1 MLLLVDAKLV
11 TIVVVLRIPRRKKK
25 KLPGV
30 QWTLVDDKSK
40 SRICGERNKE
50 EGSRWFAKLEKAK
63 QYQMQCLVELRRRC
77 SRMVEDE
84 ARGRSLF
91 EGSGLERVHRVEN
104 WVPNLFKYYF
114 FFPLTVSSLDGRAVR
129 AVFEKVGNVE
139 WVQSGWV

>member
-1 MLLLVDAKLV
+1 MRTVHATLGRREAGDNRRGVENTATQKKKGCLGYNGPWWMTSPSRGFAEKG
-11 TIVVVLRIPRRKKK
+11 RKK
-25 KLPGV
+25 
-30 QWTLVDDKSK
+30 
-40 SRICGERNKE
+40 
-50 EGSRWFAKLEKAK
+50 EGSRRFAKLEEAK

-114 FFPLTVSSLDGRAVR
+114 FFFFSRSPL
-129 AVFEKVGNVE
+129 
-139 WVQSGWV
+139 

>member
-40 SRICGERNKE
+40 SRICGERKKE
-50 EGSRWFAKLEKAK
+50 EGSRRFAKREKAK

-114 FFPLTVSSLDGRAVR
+114 FFFSRSPL
-129 AVFEKVGNVE
+129 
-139 WVQSGWV
+139 

>member
-1 MLLLVDAKLV
+1 
-11 TIVVVLRIPRRKKK
+11 
-25 KLPGV
+25 
-30 QWTLVDDKSK
+30 
-40 SRICGERNKE
+40 
-50 EGSRWFAKLEKAK
+50 
-63 QYQMQCLVELRRRC
+63 
-77 SRMVEDE
+77 MVEDE

-114 FFPLTVSSLDGRAVR
+114 FFFSRSPLDGGRAVR